1 MAITTP
7 ITITR
12 AQALPWVLV
21 LAAAWILPGLIGH
34 EPWKPDEA
42 YTFGVI
48 LELLRGGSW
57 VVPHLAGQAMP
68 EEPPLYHLLA
78 AASGRLLSGVL
89 PAHDGAR
96 LFTGLLMAGTLVFI
110 ERAASE
116 LYGRNR
122 GWLSVVLLVSCVGL
136 LIRGHQMIPDLGM
149 LLGLAV
155 ALYGLALAPR
165 RELAAGLWLG
175 LGLGFVFMCEGVIE
189 AALLAIVALAM
200 AAFTPWRTRAYLAT
214 LGVAALVALP
224 WLSIWPWLL
233 YRQSPDLFE
242 QWLWTFNLERFFG
255 TAAMPFA
262 GRADYYLRIIL
273 WYTFPTLPLAA
284 WVTWGAR
291 HSGWGSAGIAL
302 PLVAFAAML
311 LGLSLAA
318 DVRELYTLPLLLPLA
333 LLANPAI
340 GTLRRGAGN
349 ALYWFAVMG
358 FTVFLLAGW
367 FYWSALELG
376 LPARLHDHLQRIQPG
391 YASGLRPWHVAWAVL
406 LTLAW
411 FALVWNLKRGPERPL
426 LAWAGGMTLVWG
438 VAVALFQPWADV
450 GKSYRATIAQLAAA
464 VPKRHVC
471 IAQRNLGDPQR
482 AMLDYYAQ
490 LRTVR
495 ESSLA
500 GEKCD
505 VLLVQGYA
513 REESPVPGGWT
524 KIWEGARPG
533 DKTEKLRLYQRRAG
547 AKP

>member
-12 AQALPWVLV
+12 AQALPWVLL

-89 PAHDGAR
+89 PPHDGAR
-96 LFTGLLMAGTLVFI
+96 LFTGLLMAGTLAFI

-165 RELAAGLWLG
+165 RERLAGLWLG

-233 YRQSPDLFE
+233 YQQSPALFE

-349 ALYWFAVMG
+349 ALYWFAVMA

-376 LPARLHDHLQRIQPG
+376 LPVKLHDHLHRIQPG
-391 YASGLRPWHVAWAVL
+391 YDGGLRPWHIAWAAL
-406 LTLAW
+406 LTIAW

-450 GKSYRATIAQLAAA
+450 GKSYRATIAQLATA
-464 VPKRHVC
+464 VPKRHIC

-513 REESPVPGGWT
+513 REESPVPGGWI

-533 DKTEKLRLYQRRAG
+533 DKTEKLRLYQRRTS